1 MPSTSPEET
10 LAQNDPSSP
19 PHDAP
24 TEVGGPYAYY
34 VLAVLF
40 VVYVFNF
47 IDRQILAILLQPIKE
62 DLQVSDTAMGFL
74 TGFAFAVFYAIAGL
88 PLARVADRWVR
99 RSLIALSIATWS
111 LMTAAS
117 GLARNFTDL
126 ALARVGVGVGEAGC
140 TPPAHSLLS
149 DYFPPEKRATV
160 LAVYACGI
168 YMGVGLGFWLG
179 GWLND
184 AFGWRVAFMVIG
196 LPGVAMA
203 VVVRFTVREP
213 PRGMS
218 ERTVAAS
225 RAYSLG
231 ETWRFLTRL
240 PSGRRISLAA
250 AFQAFVGYGLAAW
263 IPAFFIRLHGM
274 TPGELGL
281 WLSWITG
288 IGGALGAFSGG
299 WLADRWVRRQP
310 KARTHIS
317 LVGALCSTPFIIAA
331 LVLDNTTLALLSF
344 FPANVFGT
352 MWLGT
357 GRLDCARLGSAGHAG
372 NGLGGLYLYPDDDR
386 PGCRPSNGRHPQR
399 SDRDAGRDS
408 LLPARRRGQHQSAVR
423 RLFLADRQDPGA
435 GPQRQAAIIGV
446 RASSPQ

>member
-1 MPSTSPEET
+1 MSSTSPEET
-10 LAQNDPSSP
+10 LDQNGPASP

-47 IDRQILAILLQPIKE
+47 IDRQILSILLQPIKE

-74 TGFAFAVFYAIAGL
+74 TGFAFAVFYALAGL

-99 RSLIALSIATWS
+99 RSLIALSLATWS

-126 ALARVGVGVGEAGC
+126 ALARVGVGIGEAGC

-149 DYFPPEKRATV
+149 DYFPPERRATV

-218 ERTVAAS
+218 ERTAAAS
-225 RAYSLG
+225 RSYSLG

-240 PSGRRISLAA
+240 PSGRRISLGA
-250 AFQAFVGYGLAAW
+250 AFQAFVGYGLGAW

-288 IGGALGAFSGG
+288 IGGAIGAFSGG
-299 WLADRWVRRQP
+299 WLADRWVRDQP
-310 KARTHIS
+310 KARAYIS
-317 LVGALCSTPFIIAA
+317 LVGALCSIPFIVAA
-331 LVLDNTTLALLSF
+331 LVLENTTLALLSF
-344 FPANVFGT
+344 FPANIFGT
-352 MWLGT
+352 MWIGP
-357 GRLDCARLGSAGHAG
+357 AGSIVQDLA
-372 NGLGGLYLYPDDDR
+372 P
-386 PGCRPSNGRHPQR
+386 
-399 SDRDAGRDS
+399 
-408 LLPARRRGQHQSAVR
+408 PAMRATASAVFIFI
-423 RLFLADRQDPGA
+423 LTMIGLGA
-435 GPQRQAAIIGV
+435 GPQTVGILNDLIGTPDAIRYSLLGV
-446 RASSPQ
+446 AVSTSLLSAVFFWLTGKTLERDLTAKQQLG

>member
-1 MPSTSPEET
+1 MTPPSQEET
-10 LAQNDPSSP
+10 LDRNGPASQ

-24 TEVGGPYAYY
+24 TQVGGPYAYY

-47 IDRQILAILLQPIKE
+47 IDRQILSILLQPIKE

-99 RSLIALSIATWS
+99 RSLIALSLATWS

-126 ALARVGVGVGEAGC
+126 ALARVGVGIGEAGC

-149 DYFPPEKRATV
+149 DYFPPERRATV

-218 ERTVAAS
+218 ERTAS
-225 RAYSLG
+225 TSRSYSLG

-240 PSGRRISLAA
+240 PSGRRISLGA
-250 AFQAFVGYGLAAW
+250 AFQAFVGYGLGAW

-288 IGGALGAFSGG
+288 IGGAIGAFSGG
-299 WLADRWVRRQP
+299 WLADRWVRDQP
-310 KARTHIS
+310 KARAYIS
-317 LVGALCSTPFIIAA
+317 LVGALCSTPFIVAA

-344 FPANVFGT
+344 FPANIFGT
-352 MWLGT
+352 MWIGP
-357 GRLDCARLGSAGHAG
+357 AGSIVQDLA
-372 NGLGGLYLYPDDDR
+372 P
-386 PGCRPSNGRHPQR
+386 
-399 SDRDAGRDS
+399 
-408 LLPARRRGQHQSAVR
+408 PAMRATASAVFIFI
-423 RLFLADRQDPGA
+423 LTMIGLGA
-435 GPQRQAAIIGV
+435 GPQTVGILNDLIGTPDAIRYSLLGV
-446 RASSPQ
+446 AVSTSLLSAVFFWLTGKTLERDITAKQQL

>member
-1 MPSTSPEET
+1 MPPASSEET
-10 LAQNDPSSP
+10 FDRKGPASQ

-24 TEVGGPYAYY
+24 TQVGGPYAYY

-47 IDRQILAILLQPIKE
+47 IDRQILSILLQPIKE

-74 TGFAFAVFYAIAGL
+74 TGFAFAIFYAIAGL

-99 RSLIALSIATWS
+99 RSLIALSLATWS

-126 ALARVGVGVGEAGC
+126 ALARVGVGIGEAGC

-218 ERTVAAS
+218 ERTAATS
-225 RAYSLG
+225 RSYSLG

-240 PSGRRISLAA
+240 PSGRRISLGA
-250 AFQAFVGYGLAAW
+250 AFQAFVGYGLGAW

-288 IGGALGAFSGG
+288 LGGAIGAFSGG
-299 WLADRWVRRQP
+299 WLADRWVGDQP
-310 KARTHIS
+310 KARAYIS
-317 LVGALCSTPFIIAA
+317 LVGALCSTPFIVAA
-331 LVLDNTTLALLSF
+331 LVLENTTLALLSF
-344 FPANVFGT
+344 FPANIFGT
-352 MWLGT
+352 MWIGP
-357 GRLDCARLGSAGHAG
+357 AGSIVQDLAPPAMRATAAAVFIFILTMI
-372 NGLGGLYLYPDDDR
+372 GL
-386 PGCRPSNGRHPQR
+386 
-399 SDRDAGRDS
+399 
-408 LLPARRRGQHQSAVR
+408 
-423 RLFLADRQDPGA
+423 GA
-435 GPQRQAAIIGV
+435 GPQTVGIFNDIIGTPDAIRYSLLGV
-446 RASSPQ
+446 AVSTSLLSAVFFWLTGKTLERDITAKQQLG

>member
-1 MPSTSPEET
+1 MPSTSQEDT
-10 LAQNDPSSP
+10 LDRNSPSSP

-99 RSLIALSIATWS
+99 RSLIALSLATWS

-117 GLARNFTDL
+117 GLSRNFTDL

-218 ERTVAAS
+218 ERTAATS
-225 RAYSLG
+225 RAYGLG

-288 IGGALGAFSGG
+288 IGGAIGAFSGG

-310 KARTHIS
+310 KARAHIS
-317 LVGALCSTPFIIAA
+317 LVGALCSTPFIVAA
-331 LVLDNTTLALLSF
+331 LMLDNTTLALLSF

-352 MWLGT
+352 MWLGP
-357 GRLDCARLGSAGHAG
+357 AGSIVQDLA
-372 NGLGGLYLYPDDDR
+372 P
-386 PGCRPSNGRHPQR
+386 
-399 SDRDAGRDS
+399 
-408 LLPARRRGQHQSAVR
+408 PAMRATASAVFIFI
-423 RLFLADRQDPGA
+423 LTMIGLGA
-435 GPQRQAAIIGV
+435 GPQTVGILNDLIGTPDAIRYSLLGV
-446 RASSPQ
+446 AVSTSLLSAVFFWLTGKTLEQDLTAKQQL

>member
-1 MPSTSPEET
+1 MPLTSQEET
-10 LAQNDPSSP
+10 LDQNSPSSQ

-47 IDRQILAILLQPIKE
+47 IDRQILSILLQPIKE

-99 RSLIALSIATWS
+99 RSLIALSLATWS
-111 LMTAAS
+111 LMTAVS

-168 YMGVGLGFWLG
+168 YIGVGLGFWLG

-218 ERTVAAS
+218 ERTAAAS
-225 RAYSLG
+225 RSYSLR

-240 PSGRRISLAA
+240 PSGRRISLGA
-250 AFQAFVGYGLAAW
+250 AFQAFVGYGLGAW

-288 IGGALGAFSGG
+288 IGGAIGAFSGG
-299 WLADRWVRRQP
+299 WLADRWVRDQP
-310 KARTHIS
+310 KARAYIS
-317 LVGALCSTPFIIAA
+317 LVGALFSIPFIVAA
-331 LVLDNTTLALLSF
+331 LILDNTTLALLSF
-344 FPANVFGT
+344 FPANIFGT
-352 MWLGT
+352 MWIGP
-357 GRLDCARLGSAGHAG
+357 AGSIVQDLA
-372 NGLGGLYLYPDDDR
+372 P
-386 PGCRPSNGRHPQR
+386 
-399 SDRDAGRDS
+399 
-408 LLPARRRGQHQSAVR
+408 PAMRATASAVFIFI
-423 RLFLADRQDPGA
+423 LTMIGLGA
-435 GPQRQAAIIGV
+435 GPQTVGVLNDLIGTPDAIRYSLLGV
-446 RASSPQ
+446 AVSTSLLSAVFFWLTGKTLERDITAKQQLG

>member
-1 MPSTSPEET
+1 MPPASSEET
-10 LAQNDPSSP
+10 LDQNSP
-19 PHDAP
+19 ASQPHDAS
-24 TEVGGPYAYY
+24 TQVGGPYAYY
-34 VLAVLF
+34 VLAILF

-47 IDRQILAILLQPIKE
+47 IDRQILSILLQPIKE

-99 RSLIALSIATWS
+99 RSLIALSLATWS

-126 ALARVGVGVGEAGC
+126 ALARVGVGIGEAGC

-149 DYFPPEKRATV
+149 DYFPPERRATV

-218 ERTVAAS
+218 ERTTAAS
-225 RAYSLG
+225 RSYSLG

-240 PSGRRISLAA
+240 PSGRRISLGA
-250 AFQAFVGYGLAAW
+250 AFQAFVGYGLGAW

-288 IGGALGAFSGG
+288 LGGAIGAFSGG
-299 WLADRWVRRQP
+299 WLADRWVGDQP
-310 KARTHIS
+310 KARAYIS
-317 LVGALCSTPFIIAA
+317 LVGALCSTPFIVAA
-331 LVLDNTTLALLSF
+331 LVLENTTLALLSF
-344 FPANVFGT
+344 FPANIFGT
-352 MWLGT
+352 MWIGP
-357 GRLDCARLGSAGHAG
+357 AGSIVQDLAPPAMRATAAAVFIFILTMI
-372 NGLGGLYLYPDDDR
+372 GL
-386 PGCRPSNGRHPQR
+386 
-399 SDRDAGRDS
+399 
-408 LLPARRRGQHQSAVR
+408 
-423 RLFLADRQDPGA
+423 GA
-435 GPQRQAAIIGV
+435 GPQTVGILNDLIGTPDAIRYSLLGV
-446 RASSPQ
+446 AVSTSLLSAVFFWLTGKTLERDITAKQQL

>member
-1 MPSTSPEET
+1 MPLTSQEET
-10 LAQNDPSSP
+10 LDQNSP
-19 PHDAP
+19 ASQPHDAP

-47 IDRQILAILLQPIKE
+47 IDRQILSILLQPIKE

-99 RSLIALSIATWS
+99 RSLIALSLATWS

-126 ALARVGVGVGEAGC
+126 ALARVGVGIGEAGC

-149 DYFPPEKRATV
+149 DYFPPERRATV

-218 ERTVAAS
+218 ERTAAAS
-225 RAYSLG
+225 RSYSLG

-240 PSGRRISLAA
+240 PSGRRISLGA
-250 AFQAFVGYGLAAW
+250 AFQAFVGYGLGAW

-288 IGGALGAFSGG
+288 IGGAIGAFSGG
-299 WLADRWVRRQP
+299 WLADRWVRDQP
-310 KARTHIS
+310 RARAYIS
-317 LVGALCSTPFIIAA
+317 LVGALCSTPFIVAA
-331 LVLDNTTLALLSF
+331 LILDNTTLALLSF
-344 FPANVFGT
+344 FPANIFGT
-352 MWLGT
+352 MWIGPAGSIVQDLAPRPCGQ
-357 GRLDCARLGSAGHAG
+357 RL
-372 NGLGGLYLYPDDDR
+372 
-386 PGCRPSNGRHPQR
+386 QR
-399 SDRDAGRDS
+399 S
-408 LLPARRRGQHQSAVR
+408 
-423 RLFLADRQDPGA
+423 LFL
-435 GPQRQAAIIGV
+435 
-446 RASSPQ
+446 S

>member
-1 MPSTSPEET
+1 MPPTSTEDHPDQNAAP
-10 LAQNDPSSP
+10 AQPHASP
-19 PHDAP
+19 P
-24 TEVGGPYAYY
+24 EVGGPYAYY

-99 RSLIALSIATWS
+99 RSLIALSITSWS

-117 GLARNFTDL
+117 GLARNFTEL
-126 ALARVGVGVGEAGC
+126 AVARVGVGIGEAGC

-149 DYFPPEKRATV
+149 DYFSPEKRATV

-168 YMGVGLGFWLG
+168 YVGVGLGFWLG

-203 VVVRFTVREP
+203 FVVRFTVREP
-213 PRGMS
+213 LRGMS
-218 ERTVAAS
+218 ERTAAAS

-231 ETWRFLTRL
+231 ETWQFLTRL
-240 PSGRRISLAA
+240 PSGRRISLGA

-274 TPGELGL
+274 TTGELGL

-288 IGGALGAFSGG
+288 IGGAIGAFSGG
-299 WLADRWVRRQP
+299 WLADRGVKHQP
-310 KARTHIS
+310 KARAHIS
-317 LVGALCSTPFIIAA
+317 LVGALCSTPFIVGA
-331 LVLDNTTLALLSF
+331 LIFDNTTLALLCL

-352 MWLGT
+352 MWLGP
-357 GRLDCARLGSAGHAG
+357 AGSIVQDLA
-372 NGLGGLYLYPDDDR
+372 P
-386 PGCRPSNGRHPQR
+386 
-399 SDRDAGRDS
+399 
-408 LLPARRRGQHQSAVR
+408 PAMRATASAVFIFI
-423 RLFLADRQDPGA
+423 LTLIGLGA
-435 GPQRQAAIIGV
+435 GPQTVGTLNDLIGTPDAIRYSLLGV
-446 RASSPQ
+446 AVSTSLLSAVFFWLTGKTLEQDIKAKQQLG

>member
-1 MPSTSPEET
+1 MTPPSQEET
-10 LAQNDPSSP
+10 LDRNGPASQ

-24 TEVGGPYAYY
+24 TQVGGPYAYY

-47 IDRQILAILLQPIKE
+47 IDRQILSILLQPIKE

-99 RSLIALSIATWS
+99 RSLIALSLATWS

-126 ALARVGVGVGEAGC
+126 ALARVGVGIGEAGC

-218 ERTVAAS
+218 ERTAATS
-225 RAYSLG
+225 RSYSLG
-231 ETWRFLTRL
+231 ETWQFLTRL
-240 PSGRRISLAA
+240 PSGRRISLGA
-250 AFQAFVGYGLAAW
+250 AFQAFVGYGLGAW

-288 IGGALGAFSGG
+288 IGGAIGAFSGG
-299 WLADRWVRRQP
+299 WLADRWVRDQP
-310 KARTHIS
+310 KARAYIS
-317 LVGALCSTPFIIAA
+317 LVGALCSTPFIVAA

-344 FPANVFGT
+344 FPANIFGT
-352 MWLGT
+352 MWIGP
-357 GRLDCARLGSAGHAG
+357 AGSIVQDLAPPAMRATATAVFIFILTMI
-372 NGLGGLYLYPDDDR
+372 GL
-386 PGCRPSNGRHPQR
+386 
-399 SDRDAGRDS
+399 
-408 LLPARRRGQHQSAVR
+408 
-423 RLFLADRQDPGA
+423 GA
-435 GPQRQAAIIGV
+435 GPQTVGILNDLIGTPDAIRYSLLGV
-446 RASSPQ
+446 AVSTSLLSAVFFWLTGETLERDITAKQQL

>member
-1 MPSTSPEET
+1 MPLTSQEET
-10 LAQNDPSSP
+10 LEQNSP
-19 PHDAP
+19 ASQPHDAP

-47 IDRQILAILLQPIKE
+47 IDRQILSILLQPIKE

-74 TGFAFAVFYAIAGL
+74 TGFAFAVFYALAGL

-99 RSLIALSIATWS
+99 RSLIALSLATWS

-218 ERTVAAS
+218 ERTAATS
-225 RAYSLG
+225 RSYSLG

-240 PSGRRISLAA
+240 PSGRRISLGA
-250 AFQAFVGYGLAAW
+250 AFQAFVGYGLGAW

-288 IGGALGAFSGG
+288 IGGAIGAFSGG
-299 WLADRWVRRQP
+299 WLADRWVRDQP
-310 KARTHIS
+310 RARAYIS
-317 LVGALCSTPFIIAA
+317 LVGALCSTPFIVAA
-331 LVLDNTTLALLSF
+331 LVLENTTLALLSF
-344 FPANVFGT
+344 FPANIFGT
-352 MWLGT
+352 MWIGP
-357 GRLDCARLGSAGHAG
+357 AGSIVQDLAPPAMRATATAVFIFILTMI
-372 NGLGGLYLYPDDDR
+372 GL
-386 PGCRPSNGRHPQR
+386 
-399 SDRDAGRDS
+399 
-408 LLPARRRGQHQSAVR
+408 
-423 RLFLADRQDPGA
+423 GA
-435 GPQRQAAIIGV
+435 GPQTVGILNDIIGTPDAIRYSLLGV
-446 RASSPQ
+446 AVSTSLLSAVFFWLTGKTLERDITAKQQLG

>member
-1 MPSTSPEET
+1 MPPASSEET
-10 LAQNDPSSP
+10 LARNSTSSQ

-47 IDRQILAILLQPIKE
+47 IDRQILSILLQPIKE

-99 RSLIALSIATWS
+99 RSLIALSLATWS

-126 ALARVGVGVGEAGC
+126 ALARVGVGIGEAGC

-218 ERTVAAS
+218 ERTAATS
-225 RAYSLG
+225 RSYSLG

-240 PSGRRISLAA
+240 PSGRRISLGAA
-250 AFQAFVGYGLAAW
+250 LKAFVGYGLGAW

-274 TPGELGL
+274 TPGERGL

-288 IGGALGAFSGG
+288 LGGAIGAFSGG
-299 WLADRWVRRQP
+299 WLADRWVRDQP
-310 KARTHIS
+310 KARAYIS
-317 LVGALCSTPFIIAA
+317 LVGALCSTPFIVAA

-344 FPANVFGT
+344 FPANIFGT
-352 MWLGT
+352 MWIGP
-357 GRLDCARLGSAGHAG
+357 AGSIVQDLA
-372 NGLGGLYLYPDDDR
+372 P
-386 PGCRPSNGRHPQR
+386 
-399 SDRDAGRDS
+399 
-408 LLPARRRGQHQSAVR
+408 PAMRATASAVFIFI
-423 RLFLADRQDPGA
+423 LTMIGLGA
-435 GPQRQAAIIGV
+435 GPQTVGILNDIIGTPDAIRYSLLGV
-446 RASSPQ
+446 AVSTSLLSAVFFWLTGKTLERDITAKQQL

>member
-1 MPSTSPEET
+1 MTPPSQEET
-10 LAQNDPSSP
+10 LDRNGPASQ

-24 TEVGGPYAYY
+24 TQVGGPYAYY

-47 IDRQILAILLQPIKE
+47 IDRQILSILLQPIKE

-99 RSLIALSIATWS
+99 RSLIALSLATWS

-126 ALARVGVGVGEAGC
+126 ALARVGVGIGEAGC

-149 DYFPPEKRATV
+149 DYFPPERRATV

-203 VVVRFTVREP
+203 LVVRFTVREP

-218 ERTVAAS
+218 ERTAS
-225 RAYSLG
+225 TSRSYSLG

-240 PSGRRISLAA
+240 PSGRRISLGA
-250 AFQAFVGYGLAAW
+250 AFQAFVGYGLGAW

-288 IGGALGAFSGG
+288 IGGAIGAFSGG
-299 WLADRWVRRQP
+299 WLADRWVRDQP
-310 KARTHIS
+310 RARAYIS

-331 LVLDNTTLALLSF
+331 LVLENTTLALLSF
-344 FPANVFGT
+344 FPANIFGT
-352 MWLGT
+352 MWIGP
-357 GRLDCARLGSAGHAG
+357 AGSIVQDLA
-372 NGLGGLYLYPDDDR
+372 P
-386 PGCRPSNGRHPQR
+386 
-399 SDRDAGRDS
+399 
-408 LLPARRRGQHQSAVR
+408 PAMRATASAVFIFI
-423 RLFLADRQDPGA
+423 LTMIGLGA
-435 GPQRQAAIIGV
+435 GPQTVGILNDLIGTPDAIRYSLLGV
-446 RASSPQ
+446 AVSTSLLSAVFFWLTGKTLERDITAKQQL

>member
-1 MPSTSPEET
+1 MATTTTEES
-10 LAQNDPSSP
+10 LKDSQSQNASVSQPHDSP
-19 PHDAP
+19 P
-24 TEVGGPYAYY
+24 EVGGPYAYY

-99 RSLIALSIATWS
+99 RSLIAISIATWS

-149 DYFPPEKRATV
+149 DYFPPEKRATA
-160 LAVYACGI
+160 LALYACGI
-168 YMGVGLGFWLG
+168 YTGVGLGFWLG
-179 GWLND
+179 GWIND

-203 VVVRFTVREP
+203 ILVRLTVREP
-213 PRGMS
+213 PRGLSDHQLMS
-218 ERTVAAS
+218 NKT
-225 RAYSLG
+225 YSLG

-250 AFQAFVGYGLAAW
+250 SFQAFVGYGLGAW
-263 IPAFFIRLHGM
+263 VPAFFIRIHGM
-274 TPGELGL
+274 TTGELGL
-281 WLSWITG
+281 WLSWIIG
-288 IGGALGAFSGG
+288 LGGAIGAFSGG
-299 WLADRWVRRQP
+299 WFADRWVQRQP
-310 KARTHIS
+310 KARAYIS
-317 LVGALCSTPFIIAA
+317 LVGAMLSIPFIVGA
-331 LVLDNTTLALLSF
+331 LVIEDTTLALLSF

-352 MWLGT
+352 MWLGP
-357 GRLDCARLGSAGHAG
+357 AGSIVQDLA
-372 NGLGGLYLYPDDDR
+372 P
-386 PGCRPSNGRHPQR
+386 
-399 SDRDAGRDS
+399 
-408 LLPARRRGQHQSAVR
+408 PAMRATASAVFIFI
-423 RLFLADRQDPGA
+423 LTMIGLGA
-435 GPQRQAAIIGV
+435 GPQTVGILNDLIGTPDAIRHSLLWVAVSTSLISAVFFWLAGQTLE
-446 RASSPQ
+446 RDIEAKQQL

>member
-1 MPSTSPEET
+1 M
-10 LAQNDPSSP
+10 
-19 PHDAP
+19 
-24 TEVGGPYAYY
+24 
-34 VLAVLF
+34 
-40 VVYVFNF
+40 
-47 IDRQILAILLQPIKE
+47 
-62 DLQVSDTAMGFL
+62 
-74 TGFAFAVFYAIAGL
+74 
-88 PLARVADRWVR
+88 
-99 RSLIALSIATWS
+99 
-111 LMTAAS
+111 
-117 GLARNFTDL
+117 
-126 ALARVGVGVGEAGC
+126 GVGIGEAGC

-218 ERTVAAS
+218 ERTATTS
-225 RAYSLG
+225 RSYSLG

-288 IGGALGAFSGG
+288 IGGAIGATLFRRLACGPLGQGPAP
-299 WLADRWVRRQP
+299 RRE
-310 KARTHIS
+310 AYIS
-317 LVGALCSTPFIIAA
+317 LVGRTLFGRPFIVAA
-331 LVLDNTTLALLSF
+331 
-344 FPANVFGT
+344 PGT
-352 MWLGT
+352 
-357 GRLDCARLGSAGHAG
+357 R
-372 NGLGGLYLYPDDDR
+372 
-386 PGCRPSNGRHPQR
+386 
-399 SDRDAGRDS
+399 
-408 LLPARRRGQHQSAVR
+408 
-423 RLFLADRQDPGA
+423 
-435 GPQRQAAIIGV
+435 
-446 RASSPQ
+446 

>member
-10 LAQNDPSSP
+10 FDQNGPASQSP
-19 PHDAP
+19 DAP

-47 IDRQILAILLQPIKE
+47 IDRQILSILLQPIKE

-74 TGFAFAVFYAIAGL
+74 TGFAFAVFYAFAGL
-88 PLARVADRWVR
+88 PLARIADRWVR

-218 ERTVAAS
+218 ERTAAAS
-225 RAYSLG
+225 RSYSLG

-240 PSGRRISLAA
+240 PSGRRISLGA

-288 IGGALGAFSGG
+288 IGGAIGAYAGG
-299 WLADRWVRRQP
+299 WLADRWVRDQP

-317 LVGALCSTPFIIAA
+317 LVGALCSTPFIVAA
-331 LVLDNTTLALLSF
+331 LILDNTTLALLSF
-344 FPANVFGT
+344 FPANIFGT
-352 MWLGT
+352 MWIGP
-357 GRLDCARLGSAGHAG
+357 AGSIVQDLA
-372 NGLGGLYLYPDDDR
+372 P
-386 PGCRPSNGRHPQR
+386 
-399 SDRDAGRDS
+399 
-408 LLPARRRGQHQSAVR
+408 PAMRATASAVFIFI
-423 RLFLADRQDPGA
+423 LTMIGLGA
-435 GPQRQAAIIGV
+435 GPQTVGILNDLIGTPDAIRYSLLGV
-446 RASSPQ
+446 AVSTSLLSAVFFWLAGKTLEQDITAKQRLG

>member
-1 MPSTSPEET
+1 MPPTSPEET
-10 LAQNDPSSP
+10 LDQNSP
-19 PHDAP
+19 ASQPHDAP

-47 IDRQILAILLQPIKE
+47 IDRQILSILLQPIKE

-99 RSLIALSIATWS
+99 RSLIALSLATWS

-218 ERTVAAS
+218 ERTAAAS
-225 RAYSLG
+225 RSYSLG
-231 ETWRFLTRL
+231 ETWQFLTRL
-240 PSGRRISLAA
+240 PSGRRISLGA
-250 AFQAFVGYGLAAW
+250 AFQAFVGYGLGAW

-288 IGGALGAFSGG
+288 IGGAIGAFSGG
-299 WLADRWVRRQP
+299 WLADRWVRDQP
-310 KARTHIS
+310 KARAYIS
-317 LVGALCSTPFIIAA
+317 LVGALCSIPFIVAA

-344 FPANVFGT
+344 FPANIFGT
-352 MWLGT
+352 MWIGPAGSIVQDLAPPAMRATASAVFIFILTMIGLVHFTISCSLRVREVVGWGVGGDSDGT
-357 GRLDCARLGSAGHAG
+357 GVFT
-372 NGLGGLYLYPDDDR
+372 GLT
-386 PGCRPSNGRHPQR
+386 
-399 SDRDAGRDS
+399 
-408 LLPARRRGQHQSAVR
+408 
-423 RLFLADRQDPGA
+423 
-435 GPQRQAAIIGV
+435 
-446 RASSPQ
+446 

>member
-1 MPSTSPEET
+1 MPPTSQEET
-10 LAQNDPSSP
+10 LDQNSP
-19 PHDAP
+19 VSQSHDAP
-24 TEVGGPYAYY
+24 PEVGGPYAYY

-99 RSLIALSIATWS
+99 RSLIALSLATWS

-126 ALARVGVGVGEAGC
+126 ALARVGVGIGEAGC

-218 ERTVAAS
+218 ERTVAAGRS
-225 RAYSLG
+225 YGLE
-231 ETWRFLTRL
+231 ETWRFLIRL
-240 PSGRRISLAA
+240 PSGRRISLGA
-250 AFQAFVGYGLAAW
+250 AFQAFVGYGLGAW

-288 IGGALGAFSGG
+288 IGGAIGAFSGG
-299 WLADRWVRRQP
+299 WLADRWVRDQP
-310 KARTHIS
+310 KARVYIS
-317 LVGALCSTPFIIAA
+317 LVGALCSIPFIVAA

-344 FPANVFGT
+344 FPANIFGT
-352 MWLGT
+352 MWIGP
-357 GRLDCARLGSAGHAG
+357 AGSIVQDLAPPAMRATAAAVFIFILTMI
-372 NGLGGLYLYPDDDR
+372 GL
-386 PGCRPSNGRHPQR
+386 
-399 SDRDAGRDS
+399 
-408 LLPARRRGQHQSAVR
+408 
-423 RLFLADRQDPGA
+423 GA
-435 GPQRQAAIIGV
+435 GPQTVGILNDLIGTPDAIRYSLLGVAVSTSLLSAVFFWLTGKTLEQDLAAK
-446 RASSPQ
+446 QQL

>member
-1 MPSTSPEET
+1 MATSTTQDQPAQAQPSPQDQS
-10 LAQNDPSSP
+10 AK
-19 PHDAP
+19 

-74 TGFAFAVFYAIAGL
+74 TGFAFAVFYAVAGL

-99 RSLIALSIATWS
+99 RSLIAISIATWS

-126 ALARVGVGVGEAGC
+126 AVARIGVGIGEAGC

-160 LAVYACGI
+160 LALYACGI
-168 YMGVGLGFWLG
+168 YTGVGLGFWLG
-179 GWLND
+179 GWIND

-203 VVVRFTVREP
+203 ILVRLTVREP

-218 ERTVAAS
+218 ERPRGIGERQHVDDRT
-225 RAYSLG
+225 YSLG

-250 AFQAFVGYGLAAW
+250 SFQAFVGYGLGAW

-274 TPGELGL
+274 TTGELGL

-299 WLADRWVRRQP
+299 WLADKWTQRQP
-310 KARTHIS
+310 KARTYIS
-317 LVGALCSTPFIIAA
+317 LVGALLSIPFIIGA
-331 LVLDNTTLALLSF
+331 LIIEDTTLALLSF

-352 MWLGT
+352 MWLGP
-357 GRLDCARLGSAGHAG
+357 AGSIVQDLA
-372 NGLGGLYLYPDDDR
+372 P
-386 PGCRPSNGRHPQR
+386 
-399 SDRDAGRDS
+399 
-408 LLPARRRGQHQSAVR
+408 PAMRATASAVFIFI
-423 RLFLADRQDPGA
+423 LTMIGLGA
-435 GPQRQAAIIGV
+435 GPQTVGILNDVIGTPDAIRYSLLGV
-446 RASSPQ
+446 AVSTSLISAVFFWLTGKTLEQDIEAKQQLG

>member
-1 MPSTSPEET
+1 MTPPSQEET
-10 LAQNDPSSP
+10 LDRNGPASQ

-24 TEVGGPYAYY
+24 TQVGGPYAYY

-47 IDRQILAILLQPIKE
+47 IDRQILSILLQPIKE

-99 RSLIALSIATWS
+99 RSLIALSLATWS

-126 ALARVGVGVGEAGC
+126 ALARVGVGIGEAGC

-218 ERTVAAS
+218 ERTAS
-225 RAYSLG
+225 TSRSYSLG

-240 PSGRRISLAA
+240 PSGRRISLGA
-250 AFQAFVGYGLAAW
+250 AFQAFVGYGLGAW

-288 IGGALGAFSGG
+288 IGGAIGAFSGG
-299 WLADRWVRRQP
+299 WLADRWVRDQP
-310 KARTHIS
+310 RARAYIS

-344 FPANVFGT
+344 FPANIFGT
-352 MWLGT
+352 MWIG
-357 GRLDCARLGSAGHAG
+357 
-372 NGLGGLYLYPDDDR
+372 
-386 PGCRPSNGRHPQR
+386 
-399 SDRDAGRDS
+399 
-408 LLPARRRGQHQSAVR
+408 PASSIVQDLAPPAMRATASAVFIFI
-423 RLFLADRQDPGA
+423 LTMIGLGA
-435 GPQRQAAIIGV
+435 GPQTVGILNDLIGTPDAIRYSLLGV
-446 RASSPQ
+446 AVSTSLLSAVFFWLTGKTLERDITAKQQL